1 MYKPSFCVSSGDWL
15 CSILRGRAQAAARI
29 TGSSHYP
36 GLSGEV
42 RFFQTGS
49 GVIVCARICG
59 HRTAARAMS
68 GFSDFIFTR
77 EPNAAAR
84 RRIPLHTPCLTIT
97 RAAASIPATPE
108 TCRRSSETMAPQ
120 FLCF

>member
-1 MYKPSFCVSSGDWL
+1 MYKPSFCVSPRDWL
-15 CSILRGRAQAAARI
+15 FSILRGRAQAAASI

-49 GVIVCARICG
+49 GV
-59 HRTAARAMS
+59 TAARVMN